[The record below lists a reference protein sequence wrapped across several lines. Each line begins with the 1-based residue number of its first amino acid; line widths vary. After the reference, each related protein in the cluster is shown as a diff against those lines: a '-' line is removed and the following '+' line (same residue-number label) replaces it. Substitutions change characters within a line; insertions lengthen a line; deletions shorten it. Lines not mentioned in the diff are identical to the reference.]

1 MDSPEGT
8 APLSIIS
15 AGTLTVHNLNIA
27 VCLITQNNDYQ
38 REQAAAADIAARQLG
53 VNLQIVYGD
62 GDSVTQSQLLL
73 EMIQTASLRP
83 DGIMCETAGT
93 GLRQVA
99 QAAAAANIG
108 WAILNRDV
116 DYISDLRRRYK
127 VPMFAVGT
135 DNEEI
140 GRIQGRQIDALCPDG
155 GTALFLQGP
164 SMSTAA
170 QHRVSGMNETK
181 PANVQIR
188 ALRGQWTE
196 ESAYAAVLSWL
207 RLSTSHQV
215 MINAV
220 VAQNDS
226 MAIGARRAFE
236 ETTAGAEREHFLGIP
251 FLGCDGVPATGQ
263 SWVRTGLLAA
273 TVITP
278 PTTGMALE
286 MLVRSLRTGQ
296 QPAEQTLSVPKS
308 FPEIERLTPLKAP
321 APTRF

>member
-1 MDSPEGT
+1 
-8 APLSIIS
+8 
-15 AGTLTVHNLNIA
+15 VNNLKIA

-38 REQAAAADIAARQLG
+38 REQASSAESAARQLG

-73 EMIQTASLRP
+73 EMIQTPSLRP
-83 DGIMCETAGT
+83 DGIICETAGT
-93 GLRQVA
+93 GLMQVA

-116 DYISDLRRRYK
+116 DYIADLRRRYK
-127 VPMFAVGT
+127 VPIFAVGT

-140 GRIQGRQIDALCPDG
+140 GRIQGRQIAALCPDG

-170 QHRVSGMNETK
+170 QHRVTGLNQTK
-181 PANVQIR
+181 PSNVHIR

-196 ESAYAAVLSWL
+196 DSANAAVLSWL

-215 MINAV
+215 MINIV
-220 VAQNDS
+220 IAQNDS
-226 MAIGARRAFE
+226 MALGARRAFE
-236 ETTAGAEREHFLGIP
+236 ETTAGAERDHFLSLP
-251 FLGCDGVPATGQ
+251 FLGCDGVPTTGQ
-263 SWVRTGLLAA
+263 SWVRSGLLAA
-273 TVITP
+273 TVVTP

-296 QPAEQTLSVPKS
+296 QPPEETLSVPKS
-308 FPEIERLTPLKAP
+308 FPEIERLSPRKTKSFAG
-321 APTRF
+321 F